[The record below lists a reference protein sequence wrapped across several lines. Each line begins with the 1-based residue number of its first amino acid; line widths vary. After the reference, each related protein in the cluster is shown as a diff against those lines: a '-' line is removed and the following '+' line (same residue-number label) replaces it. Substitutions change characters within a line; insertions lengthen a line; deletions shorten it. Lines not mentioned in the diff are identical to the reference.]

1 MLRGIRWQIL
11 AFVLAASLF
20 AVVLAFR
27 LSEQPVSPMPIP
39 SSAEN
44 LPTAQP
50 SATTTAVVAAGDA
63 APSDQTSTTD
73 DAASS
78 DAAQNAVYREA
89 LVGAI
94 QRLNPLFAALNPV
107 DRDISTLIFEGL
119 TRTNVYGEPVPA
131 LAERWAI
138 STDGLEYI
146 VYLRQD
152 VLWHDGMPFTAADVI
167 YTMSLLRDPRFPGAP
182 ELGAFWRTVETEQL
196 GDYLVRFRLAQPLGA
211 FLDRL
216 TIGILPAHALEGT
229 DAVQL
234 ASHLFNLTPIGTG
247 PYQLMRIAAPDES
260 QARVVELAAA
270 PVFRQRRE
278 NQSMPFAVQRLTFL
292 LYSDFSAAL
301 TALTAGEVDGLA
313 SRDREERRAL
323 FDLALT
329 QNVTLVNG
337 LEPTVGMIVYN
348 WVRESTTFFREQRVR
363 LALETGLDRSGAVE
377 RGLPNLAVKADS
389 PLIPGGWAHLPSA
402 ALPTYDPGAARSM
415 LITAAERLDRLN
427 GTDND
432 QTESTE
438 GAPTPAASTALFSF
452 TILTPNTPSL
462 VTLANEIAT
471 QWAQLGV
478 EVRVEAAEIDLYEAR
493 LRESD
498 FDAALVEIG
507 FSGSGDPDVYSFWHE
522 GQYPDGANY
531 GGVSDRRI
539 SEILERARRESY
551 NINRIPEYYAFQ
563 REFIDRAIAL
573 PIYNPLFT
581 YALSTRVSGI
591 QLGYL
596 STPASRFENIGM
608 WSVSR

>member
-11 AFVLAASLF
+11 AFILAASLF
-20 AVVLAFR
+20 AAVLAFR
-27 LSEQPVSPMPIP
+27 LSEQPATPTPIP

-44 LPTAQP
+44 LPTAHP
-50 SATTTAVVAAGDA
+50 SITETTVVAAGDPS
-63 APSDQTSTTD
+63 PSDQISTAE
-73 DAASS
+73 DAASGEV
-78 DAAQNAVYREA
+78 ANNAVYREA
-89 LVGAI
+89 LVGTI

-107 DRDISTLIFEGL
+107 DRDISAMIFEGL
-119 TRTNVYGEPVPA
+119 TRNNIYGEPVPA
-131 LAERWAI
+131 LAERWVI

-152 VLWHDGMPFTAADVI
+152 VLWHDGVPFTAADVI
-167 YTMSLLRDPRFPGAP
+167 FTMSLLRDPRFPGAP
-182 ELGAFWRTVETEQL
+182 ELGDFWRTIETERL

-229 DAVQL
+229 DAVRL
-234 ASHLFNLTPIGTG
+234 ASHPFNLTPIGTG
-247 PYQLMRIAAPDES
+247 PYQLMRIAATDGT

-278 NQSMPFAVQRLTFL
+278 SQAVPFAVQRLTFL
-292 LYSDFSAAL
+292 LYSDFSSAL
-301 TALTAGEVDGLA
+301 TALAAGEVDGLA

-323 FDLALT
+323 FDVALT

-348 WVRESTTFFREQRVR
+348 WVRESTSFFREQRVR

-377 RGLPNLAVKADS
+377 RGLPNLAVKTDS

-402 ALPTYDPGAARSM
+402 TLPTFDPGAARSM

-427 GTDND
+427 GTGE
-432 QTESTE
+432 QTEATE
-438 GAPTPAASTALFSF
+438 GAPTPTASTALFSF

-493 LRESD
+493 LRGGD

-531 GGVSDRRI
+531 GGVNDRRI

-551 NINRIPEYYAFQ
+551 NINRIPEYYEFQ

-573 PIYNPLFT
+573 PIYTPLYT
-581 YALSTRVSGI
+581 YALSATVSGV